1 MHEVVIVSFKGI
13 EYDVRDWLKEH
24 PGGRQVILNYIN
36 FDKNITEV
44 FKYSFSYQIISLQIS
59 WKKVARAS

>member
-13 EYDVRDWLKEH
+13 EYDVRDWLKDH
-24 PGGRQVILNYIN
+24 PGGRQVILNYLN

-44 FKYSFSYQIISLQIS
+44 FKYSFSYQIISL
-59 WKKVARAS
+59 